1 MKRFLIPA
9 LTLALGIGVPAYA
22 QQKPQTAAEKTAAE
36 KAAQEKGAGE
46 AMQKMAAEQA
56 EAVARAQLKV
66 AQEAEKARRDEQLRV
81 EREFTQKRDRIVALD
96 IEVVISRY
104 QADKKVSSLPYALTV
119 NAASQYTGNAV
130 HDAPLT
136 QLRMGGQVPLPT
148 IAPVLGPDGK
158 PLSGLPTGGGPV
170 QYKDVGTSIDVRSR
184 WLDNQTGSYELW
196 ISVQEDAVAT
206 PQGAPPTALPVI
218 RTFRASNN
226 LVLRDGQTRQFTAAA
241 DRITGEVVK
250 VDVTLKVAK

>member
-1 MKRFLIPA
+1 MKRFLVPA
-9 LTLALGIGVPAYA
+9 LTLAVGIGVPAYA

-36 KAAQEKGAGE
+36 KAAQEKAGLD
-46 AMQKMAAEQA
+46 AVQKMAADQA

-66 AQEAEKARRDEQLRV
+66 AQEAGKAQRDEQLRL
-81 EREFTQKRDRIVALD
+81 EREFVQKRDRIVALD

-104 QADKKVSSLPYALTV
+104 QGDKKVSSLPYALTV
-119 NAASQYTGNAV
+119 NATSQYTGMDV
-130 HDAPLT
+130 TGAPLT

-148 IAPVLGPDGK
+148 MAPVLGPDGK
-158 PLSGLPTGGGPV
+158 PLPGLPTGGGPV
-170 QYKDVGTSIDVRSR
+170 QYKDVGTSIDARSR
-184 WLDNQTGSYELW
+184 WLDNQTGSFELW

>member
-1 MKRFLIPA
+1 MKRLI
-9 LTLALGIGVPAYA
+9 VPAFALSLAIGIPLDA
-22 QQKPQTAAEKTAAE
+22 QQKPATADEKGEAAE
-36 KAAQEKGAGE
+36 KAARE
-46 AMQKMAAEQA
+46 AMLKMAAEQA
-56 EAVARAQLKV
+56 EAVARAQQKV
-66 AQEAEKARRDEQLRV
+66 AEEADKAKRAEQTRT
-81 EREFTQKRDRIVALD
+81 EREFLEKRGRVVPLD
-96 IEVVISRY
+96 IEIVISRY
-104 QADKKVSSLPYALTV
+104 QGEKKVSSLPYALTV
-119 NAASQYTGNAV
+119 NAPYQYVGQL
-130 HDAPLT
+130 DSAPLT

-148 IAPVLGPDGK
+148 MAPVLGPDGK
-158 PLSGLPTGGGPV
+158 PMPGLPQGGGPV
-170 QYKDVGTSIDVRSR
+170 QYKDVGTYIDARGR
-184 WLDNQTGSYELW
+184 WLDSPSGSFEVW